1 MRRVARSQALAVALL
16 IAAGTLVG
24 CSASSGTSSAGSAAG
39 NSQAQ
44 PAADGAKAAGDT
56 SAQAAAD
63 AAGRQVIT
71 TGTVQVTVT
80 DPRAAAEQVV
90 TLVERTGGR
99 VDGRTE
105 TAAVGDQTAR
115 AHLTVRVPADSLT
128 ATVDALRAIGD
139 IGQISISSRD
149 VTADVQDLDAR
160 IRAMRVSVARM
171 EDLLAKVTTTTDL
184 VAAEQALQERQSNLE
199 TMLSQQARMAEQV
212 ALSTL
217 DIDLTAPGAIPAAA
231 SPHGFWDGI
240 VVGWQSLVVAL
251 RAVVLVVGVL
261 LPWLAFAGVVAAVA
275 LLVVRRVRRHGAPA
289 AEARADGT
297 HGDAAPSGPT
307 EAMSSA
313 G

>member
-1 MRRVARSQALAVALL
+1 MLL

-24 CSASSGTSSAGSAAG
+24 CSSSSGTSSGSVAG
-39 NSQAQ
+39 NSQVQ

-56 SAQAAAD
+56 SAQTAAD

-71 TGTVQVTVT
+71 TGSVQVTVK

-90 TLVERTGGR
+90 TLVERAGGR
-99 VDGRTE
+99 VDGRNE

-115 AHLTVRVPADSLT
+115 AHLTVRVPADALT
-128 ATVDALRAIGD
+128 AMIDDLRTIGD
-139 IGQISISSRD
+139 LGRISISSQD

-160 IRAMRVSVARM
+160 IRAMRISVARM

-184 VAAEQALQERQSNLE
+184 VAAEQALQERQSSLD
-199 TMLSQQARMAEQV
+199 TMLSQQARLAEQV

-261 LPWLAFAGVVAAVA
+261 LPWLAFAGLLTVGA
-275 LLVVRRVRRHGAPA
+275 LVVVRRVRRHGSHDTGS
-289 AEARADGT
+289 RADGP
-297 HGDAAPSGPT
+297 HDDAAPPAASEVPSPT
-307 EAMSSA
+307 A
-313 G
+313 

>member
-1 MRRVARSQALAVALL
+1 MRRIARSQALAVALL

-24 CSASSGTSSAGSAAG
+24 CSANSSTSSAGSVEG
-39 NSQAQ
+39 NSQVQ

-56 SAQAAAD
+56 SAQTAAD

-71 TGTVQVTVT
+71 TGSVQVTVK

-90 TLVERTGGR
+90 TLVEGAGGR

-128 ATVDALRAIGD
+128 AMIDDLRSIGD
-139 IGQISISSRD
+139 LGQISISSQD
-149 VTADVQDLDAR
+149 VTADAQDLDAR

-231 SPHGFWDGI
+231 SPHGFWDGV

-261 LPWLAFAGVVAAVA
+261 LPWLAFAGLITVVALV
-275 LLVVRRVRRHGAPA
+275 VVRRVRRHGSHD
-289 AEARADGT
+289 AEARTDGT
-297 HGDAAPSGPT
+297 HGDAAPPDPA
-307 EAMSSA
+307 EAPSPA